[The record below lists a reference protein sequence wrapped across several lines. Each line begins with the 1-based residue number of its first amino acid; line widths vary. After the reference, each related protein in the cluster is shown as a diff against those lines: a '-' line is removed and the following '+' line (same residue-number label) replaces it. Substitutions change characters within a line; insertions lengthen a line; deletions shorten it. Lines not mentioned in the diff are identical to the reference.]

1 MCVTGQEFE
10 FDRKHLQHF
19 LWVCVCVCARAQ
31 EKHVNLIHIESRKS
45 KRRNSDFE
53 IFVDCDTDH
62 EQFKEL
68 TELLRKHTDIVEI
81 SPFDG
86 SALPEDGTPCRT
98 FTKQKL

>member
-1 MCVTGQEFE
+1 MGVCVF
-10 FDRKHLQHF
+10 
-19 LWVCVCVCARAQ
+19 VCVCSQ

-98 FTKQKL
+98 LTKQ